1 MKGLWC
7 ATCRVG
13 SINCD
18 GNACHPFKDWPRRW
32 RITWTESSTTAA
44 LRYAS
49 EWWKPSTATSKP
61 FLEGAAATKISP
73 TYCSRRSAWRSQKQ
87 NLSFFRKPLKMQAP
101 SNSCA
106 EPKIR
111 YWSVDSFQPIAFLN
125 DSNEEIIL
133 SRIDGN
139 GPGQRCTA

>member
-1 MKGLWC
+1 MKEPWC

-18 GNACHPFKDWPRRW
+18 GNACHPFKDWPRCW

-87 NLSFFRKPLKMQAP
+87 NLSFFRKQLKMQAP

-106 EPKIR
+106 EPYLQNPDCPNTQCLPAPSDASAERRLLGI
-111 YWSVDSFQPIAFLN
+111 SPVM
-125 DSNEEIIL
+125 
-133 SRIDGN
+133 
-139 GPGQRCTA
+139 